1 MRIYRRVPLIVTYL
15 SVVVWTTG
23 ADGLRAQGPSSTAPT
38 PAESG
43 AAGDQNR
50 DQQRANQQR
59 DERSRE
65 NEPQTVS
72 QQLQTLKRQLRS
84 EKYQDDPVPV
94 RDAKHQMEVRVRSYI
109 ELRQQNIVMQRRD
122 YSCGAATLATI
133 ARYYWGDN
141 VTEDEF
147 LAALDDL
154 LSEDEIADRIENG
167 LAMSDL
173 RRAAVKLGYQAVV
186 GKLTF
191 AKLQEA
197 KVPVI
202 VGIEPE
208 GHKHFVVYRGVDG
221 DWVYVADPIRGNIR
235 MPIWDFRK
243 QWQQNAV
250 LAIHKPGRKVRE
262 TSPLSLHDSD
272 TKRGD
277 LNWYL
282 IRTQQSR
289 MPPNKPTLPP

>member
-1 MRIYRRVPLIVTYL
+1 MRNDGRGLLMITWLAVAGIVAM
-15 SVVVWTTG
+15 G
-23 ADGLRAQGPSSTAPT
+23 ATRLAAQESSTAVPT
-38 PAESG
+38 PAESN
-43 AAGDQNR
+43 APR
-50 DQQRANQQR
+50 DQQRDQPSAEPNG
-59 DERSRE
+59 ERSG
-65 NEPQTVS
+65 NNQPQTVN
-72 QQLQTLKRQLRS
+72 QQLQTLKRQLGR
-84 EKYQDDPVPV
+84 EEYKGPPVPI
-94 RDAKHQMEVRVRSYI
+94 RDQDHQMEVRVRSYI
-109 ELRQQNIVMQRRD
+109 ELRERNIVMQRRD

-133 ARYYWGDN
+133 ARYYWGDD
-141 VTEDEF
+141 VTEDQV
-147 LAALDDL
+147 LGALDDL
-154 LSEDEIADRIENG
+154 LTEDEIADRIENG

-191 AKLQEA
+191 AKLQDA

-235 MPIWDFRK
+235 IPIWEFRK

-250 LAIHKPGRKVRE
+250 LAIHKPGQKVKE
-262 TSPLSLHDSD
+262 TSPLSLRDSD

-282 IRTQQSR
+282 IRTQPMR
-289 MPPNKPTLPP
+289 MPPNKKGLPQ